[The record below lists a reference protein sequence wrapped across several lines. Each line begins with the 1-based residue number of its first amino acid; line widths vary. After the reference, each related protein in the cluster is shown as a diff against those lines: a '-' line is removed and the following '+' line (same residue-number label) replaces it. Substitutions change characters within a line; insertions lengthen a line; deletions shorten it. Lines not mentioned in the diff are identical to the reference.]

1 MPQPISDNQWVL
13 TARRQIS
20 ELSAG
25 EGKKPLLTIAK
36 SVRNKVE
43 LSMRP
48 RQPGNRITLPFE
60 WCERQWG
67 DCYVRIRNVYA
78 YAAKGHTLVEAAEL
92 AQAKAPSKNRN
103 WAAYAKDFKHWKMT
117 ADSGIKLTT
126 WEHDY
131 EPVITMAVGL
141 LTAKKAPITAQAL
154 VLACVSEFRTG
165 SRMRKIRV
173 RSLVS
178 FLSYCVDQHHL
189 PDAWAPPKNLRP
201 LIGAEKPSEAVR
213 QKADAFAHDQQIID
227 LIESLPTEVGP
238 QRDREAAMQWAD
250 ATRLLAELGLRPIEL
265 LHLKVKTEEISGE
278 AYWWCTY
285 EKKGGNGATKARRI
299 YPLPLVGAD
308 GEVQQWNLMARW
320 RAGLIKLPPL
330 ESGNGAGEC
339 WKTYFVRRPAWVSL
353 KELMLSQEDK
363 RLTAY
368 SFRHSYSVRG
378 TRRGIDS
385 GSMATSMG
393 HSIQTH
399 CQHYPWAERSSTA
412 DAFAKAHEPLIAA

>member
-1 MPQPISDNQWVL
+1 MPQPITENQWVL

-20 ELSAG
+20 ELSAV

-67 DCYVRIRNVYA
+67 DCYVCIRNVYA

-103 WAAYAKDFKHWKMT
+103 WAAFAKDFKHWKMT

-131 EPVITMAVGL
+131 EPVITMAIGL

-165 SRMRKIRV
+165 CRMRKIRV

-189 PDAWAPPKNLRP
+189 PDAWAPPKNLKP
-201 LIGAEKPSEAVR
+201 LIGTEKPAEAIR
-213 QKADAFAHDQQIID
+213 RKADAFAHDQQIID

-412 DAFAKAHEPLIAA
+412 DAFAKAHEPLIAG

>member
-1 MPQPISDNQWVL
+1 MPQPISENQWVL

-20 ELSAG
+20 ELSAV

-131 EPVITMAVGL
+131 EPVITMAIGL

-165 SRMRKIRV
+165 CRMRKIRV

-308 GEVQQWNLMARW
+308 GEVQRWNLMARW

-412 DAFAKAHEPLIAA
+412 DAFAKAHEPLIAG

>member
-1 MPQPISDNQWVL
+1 MPQPISENQWVL

-20 ELSAG
+20 ELSAV

-126 WEHDY
+126 WEHSY
-131 EPVITMAVGL
+131 EPVIQMAIGL

-189 PDAWAPPKNLRP
+189 PDAWAPPKNLKP

-227 LIESLPTEVGP
+227 LIESLPTEVGT
-238 QRDREAAMQWAD
+238 QRDREAARQWAD

-399 CQHYPWAERSSTA
+399 CQHYPWAEKSSTA
-412 DAFAKAHEPLIAA
+412 EAFAKATAQMVAT

>member
-1 MPQPISDNQWVL
+1 MPQPISENQWVL

-20 ELSAG
+20 ELSAV

-103 WAAYAKDFKHWKMT
+103 WGAYAKDFKNWKMT

-131 EPVITMAVGL
+131 EPVITMAIGL
-141 LTAKKAPITAQAL
+141 LTAKKAPITAQSL

-178 FLSYCVDQHHL
+178 FLGYCVDQHHL

-353 KELMLSQEDK
+353 KELMLS
-363 RLTAY
+363 
-368 SFRHSYSVRG
+368 
-378 TRRGIDS
+378 
-385 GSMATSMG
+385 
-393 HSIQTH
+393 
-399 CQHYPWAERSSTA
+399 
-412 DAFAKAHEPLIAA
+412 

>member
-1 MPQPISDNQWVL
+1 MPQPITENQWVL

-20 ELSAG
+20 ELSAV

-131 EPVITMAVGL
+131 EPVITMAIGL

-238 QRDREAAMQWAD
+238 QRDREAAKQWAD

-412 DAFAKAHEPLIAA
+412 DAFAKAHEPLIAG

>member
-1 MPQPISDNQWVL
+1 MPQPISENQWVL

-20 ELSAG
+20 ELSAV

-131 EPVITMAVGL
+131 EPVITMAIGM

-320 RAGLIKLPPL
+320 RSGLIKLPPL

-368 SFRHSYSVRG
+368 SFRHTYSVRG

-399 CQHYPWAERSSTA
+399 CQHYPWAEKSSTA
-412 DAFAKAHEPLIAA
+412 DAFAKANEPLITA